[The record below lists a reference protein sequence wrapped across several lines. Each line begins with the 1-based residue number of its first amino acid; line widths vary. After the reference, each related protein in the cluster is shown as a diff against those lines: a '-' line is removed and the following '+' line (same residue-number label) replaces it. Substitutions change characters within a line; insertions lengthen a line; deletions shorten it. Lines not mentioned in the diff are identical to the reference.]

1 MVTSALRTGTPPI
14 VGATLALAT
23 ALVGASLLRF
33 GVGPEAIL
41 AAYFSCVLVVLSA
54 IDLDRRILPN
64 RIVVPSTIIVLAGR
78 IALEP
83 ARTWE
88 WVLAGVA
95 ACAFF
100 YVIALVYPGG
110 LGFGDVKLAAL
121 LGVGLG
127 TAVVPAFVIG
137 MTTAALYGIALLLR
151 DGAAARKATIAYGPF
166 LAFGALVA
174 LLVF

>member
-1 MVTSALRTGTPPI
+1 MVTSTARIGTPPL
-14 VGATLALAT
+14 VGATLGVAI

-54 IDLDRRILPN
+54 IDLERRILPN
-64 RIVVPSTIIVLAGR
+64 RIVVPSTIVVLAGR

-83 ARTWE
+83 ARTRE
-88 WVLAGVA
+88 WILAGA
-95 ACAFF
+95 AAFAFF

-110 LGFGDVKLAAL
+110 LGLGDVKLAAL

-127 TAVVPAFVIG
+127 AAVVPAFVIG
-137 MTTAALYGIALLLR
+137 MTAAAVYSIALLLR
-151 DGAAARKATIAYGPF
+151 DGAKARKATIAYGPF
-166 LAFGALVA
+166 LALGALVA